1 VLIENFKIKQG
12 LELLSIDNNSELIA
26 QFEDYYKY
34 LKSENLKYNLTSIT
48 DLDDYVDLHI
58 LDSLSIFLPLRQY
71 QIDIRNVLD
80 IGTGAG
86 FPGLPFKLCKQDINL
101 TLVDSVNKKTD
112 FLSKIISL
120 LNVKNVEVIND
131 RIENLGHEEKYRESQ
146 DLIISRAVAKLPSL
160 IEVSLPLL
168 KDGGY
173 CVFHKSNLS
182 ENEYNSMIKTVDL
195 FNASLIDVFEI
206 PFSLVNRNRVLVI
219 IQKSN
224 DIDIKYPRSNN
235 KPFRKPLF

>member
-1 VLIENFKIKQG
+1 MLSENYKIKQG
-12 LELLSIDNNSELIA
+12 FELLSIEFNFELIA

-34 LKSENLKYNLTSIT
+34 LQSENAKYNLTSII
-48 DLDDYVDLHI
+48 DLDGYIELHI
-58 LDSLSIFLPLRQY
+58 LDSLSIFLSLQQY
-71 QIDIRNVLD
+71 KIEITNVLD

-101 TLVDSVNKKTD
+101 ILVDSVNKKTD
-112 FLSKIISL
+112 FLNKIIPL
-120 LNVKNVEVIND
+120 LNIHNTEVIND
-131 RIENLGHEEKYRESQ
+131 RIENLGHKKKYRNSQ
-146 DLIISRAVAKLPSL
+146 DLIVSRAVAKLPSL

-173 CVFHKSNLS
+173 CIFHKSKLTDD
-182 ENEYNSMIKTVDL
+182 EYDSMIKTINF
-195 FNASLIDVFEI
+195 FNACLVDVFEI

>member
-12 LELLSIDNNSELIA
+12 LELLSIDNNSKLIA

-131 RIENLGHEEKYRESQ
+131 RIENLGHEKKYRESQ

>member
-146 DLIISRAVAKLPSL
+146 DLIVSRAVAKLPSL

-173 CVFHKSNLS
+173 CIFHKSNLS
-182 ENEYNSMIKTVDL
+182 VNEYDSMIKTVDL
-195 FNASLIDVFEI
+195 FRASLIDVFEI